1 MLKTVVTRVVLAFAA
16 LSATLAVTA
25 PEAAADPSGRGACL
39 TIANDSYN
47 DIRVVMIT
55 APIGNEA
62 GWSYDI
68 PARTVS
74 TLVDQ
79 AGNYLLS
86 PDGNW
91 NINAPAG
98 SWAFDGKFR
107 EGACAGIWNFTVN

>member
-1 MLKTVVTRVVLAFAA
+1 M
-16 LSATLAVTA
+16 
-25 PEAAADPSGRGACL
+25 
-39 TIANDSYN
+39 
-47 DIRVVMIT
+47 
-55 APIGNEA
+55 
-62 GWSYDI
+62 
-68 PARTVS
+68 
-74 TLVDQ
+74 DQ